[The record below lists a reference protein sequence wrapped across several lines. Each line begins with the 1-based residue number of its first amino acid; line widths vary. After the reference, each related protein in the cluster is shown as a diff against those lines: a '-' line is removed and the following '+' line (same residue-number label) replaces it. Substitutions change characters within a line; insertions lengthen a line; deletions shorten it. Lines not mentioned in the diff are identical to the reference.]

1 MGFFE
6 TIVLAIVQ
14 GLTEF
19 LPVSSSG
26 HLTFV
31 PILAGWPSFGLA
43 FDVALHLGT
52 LIATV
57 VYFREDLARLLG
69 ALFSKD
75 PARAR
80 DKRLA
85 WMIALATA
93 ISAAMAFALEPVV
106 ENIDGAEPFAL
117 ARWVG
122 FFLLVTTALLLGSEF
137 VSRRRRARGD
147 ASVATCEDLTWGK
160 AALIGVAQ
168 GLAPFPGVSRSGSTI
183 AAGLT
188 TGLEREES
196 ARFSFLLSV
205 PIIFAAVMKKLIIDV
220 LIADQSAPI
229 LAEVGLFP
237 VLAGVVVTGVI
248 GYLAIKWM
256 LPFVRKHSLAWF
268 AGYTAIVGTALI
280 VWSFF

>member
-1 MGFFE
+1 MGLFE
-6 TIVLAIVQ
+6 TIILAIVQ

-31 PILAGWPSFGLA
+31 PIIAGWPSFGLA

-52 LIATV
+52 LLATIAF
-57 VYFREDLARLLG
+57 FREDLVRLLS

-93 ISAAMAFALEPVV
+93 ISSVMAFVLEPLI
-106 ENIDGAEPFAL
+106 ERIDGAEPMIL

-122 FFLLVTTALLLGSEF
+122 AFLILTALLLLGSELI
-137 VSRRRRARGD
+137 SAYRRRTGSAN
-147 ASVATCEDLTWGK
+147 ALACEELTWGK
-160 AALIGVAQ
+160 AAFVGFAQ
-168 GLAPFPGVSRSGSTI
+168 GLAPFPGISRSGSTI
-183 AAGLT
+183 AAGLSA
-188 TGLEREES
+188 GMDREQS

-205 PIIFAAVMKKLIIDV
+205 PIIFAAVMKKLVIDV
-220 LIADQSAPI
+220 ALAGDSAPM
-229 LAEVGLFP
+229 LAEVGVFP
-237 VLAGVVVTGVI
+237 VLVGVVITAVV

-256 LPFVRKHSLAWF
+256 LPFVREHSLGWF
-268 AGYTAIVGTALI
+268 AGYTAIVGAALLI
-280 VWSFF
+280 WSFV

>member
-6 TIVLAIVQ
+6 TIVLAVVQ

-26 HLTFV
+26 HLTIV
-31 PILAGWPSFGLA
+31 PLLAGWPSFGLA

-57 VYFREDLARLLG
+57 VYFRDDLARLLG

-85 WMIALATA
+85 WMIGLATA

-106 ENIDGAEPFAL
+106 ENIDGAEPLVL

-122 FFLLVTTALLLGSEF
+122 GFLLVTTALLLGSEL
-137 VSRRRRARGD
+137 VSRWRRSRGG

-183 AAGLT
+183 AAGLA

-220 LIADQSAPI
+220 LIAGKSAPI
-229 LAEVGLFP
+229 LAEVGLLP

-268 AGYTAIVGTALI
+268 AAYTAIVGIGLI

>member
-6 TIVLAIVQ
+6 TIILAVVQ

-57 VYFREDLARLLG
+57 VYFREDLTRLLG
-69 ALFSKD
+69 ALFSND

-80 DKRLA
+80 DRRLA
-85 WMIALATA
+85 WMIGLATA

-106 ENIDGAEPFAL
+106 ENIDGAEPLVL

-122 FFLLVTTALLLGSEF
+122 GFLLVTTALLLGSE
-137 VSRRRRARGD
+137 VIARRRRSRDD
-147 ASVATCEDLTWGK
+147 ASIATCEDLTWGK

-183 AAGLT
+183 AAGLA

-220 LIADQSAPI
+220 LIAGQSAPI
-229 LAEVGLFP
+229 LAEVGLLP
-237 VLAGVVVTGVI
+237 VLAGVVVTGAI

-268 AGYTAIVGTALI
+268 AAYTAIVGTALI
-280 VWSFF
+280 VWSFL